1 MPAPLESLPFFDA
14 AMRHGGFAAAAAEL
28 NVTPSAVSQR
38 IKSLEQS
45 LGVTLFERRPQGLK
59 PTEAARIYLLEI
71 RPALNRLR
79 VASARVADA
88 GRPPGR
94 GHRLSVDMVPAL
106 AATRIGPMLRHF
118 HRHFPDVE
126 LRLSTSPVLS
136 DPLRDGFDCCV
147 RYGPGGWQGVNA
159 QHLAEEAIYPVCAPM
174 LLSELSPVETLE
186 DLAALP
192 LIHDMMPLGWTEW
205 FAALGGPEPQ
215 PGGPVFSDSA
225 LAQRAAMEGLGV
237 ALGRALLVAPE
248 LASGRLI
255 RPVRDELRSPF
266 SYYLI
271 RPLGRRD
278 ALIDLFGQWLIEH
291 ILV

>member
-1 MPAPLESLPFFDA
+1 MS
-14 AMRHGGFAAAAAEL
+14 
-28 NVTPSAVSQR
+28 
-38 IKSLEQS
+38 
-45 LGVTLFERRPQGLK
+45 
-59 PTEAARIYLLEI
+59 
-71 RPALNRLR
+71 
-79 VASARVADA
+79 
-88 GRPPGR
+88 
-94 GHRLSVDMVPAL
+94 
-106 AATRIGPMLRHF
+106 
-118 HRHFPDVE
+118 PDV
-126 LRLSTSPVLS
+126 
-136 DPLRDGFDCCV
+136 DP
-147 RYGPGGWQGVNA
+147 
-159 QHLAEEAIYPVCAPM
+159 
-174 LLSELSPVETLE
+174 T
-186 DLAALP
+186 
-192 LIHDMMPLGWTEW
+192 
-205 FAALGGPEPQ
+205 AALGGPEPQ